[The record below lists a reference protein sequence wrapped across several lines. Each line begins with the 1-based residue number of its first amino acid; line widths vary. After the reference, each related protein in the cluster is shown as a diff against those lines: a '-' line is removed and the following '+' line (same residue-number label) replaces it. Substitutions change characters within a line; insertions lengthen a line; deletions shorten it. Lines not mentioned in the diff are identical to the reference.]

1 MRTPPLV
8 IGWLDVLAN
17 RTSAGFLSSMP
28 MRILLV
34 DDDAFALKLVQHQ
47 LGQLGYD
54 EVEAFADPHAA
65 LTRLERESADVD
77 MILLD
82 LQMPG
87 IDGIE
92 FVRHLARIGYTGG
105 VALLSGEDDRILQT
119 AFRLASAHRL
129 SVRGAL
135 HKPVRPGQLE
145 VLLGATTASPVRR
158 SSGATRKQYTA
169 ARIKEAIDAH
179 EFTNVYQPKVEL
191 ATGKVRG
198 VETLVRW
205 QHPED
210 GLVFPD
216 QFISLAEENGLI
228 DALTRLVLENAIVQA
243 HLWKATGLDLHVG
256 VNVSMESLSDLGFPD
271 LVARALSSAGTSH
284 RSLVLEVTESRLMTN
299 AISSLDILT
308 RLRLKH
314 IGLSI
319 DDFGTGHSSL
329 AQLRDIP
336 FDELKVDR
344 GFVHGAAENAAKRAI
359 LDASLAM
366 ARQLGMT
373 TVGEGV
379 EDRADWDQLRA
390 SGCTLAQGYFVARPM
405 PAGAFPKWLEEW
417 QARLPGLFGA

>member
-1 MRTPPLV
+1 
-8 IGWLDVLAN
+8 
-17 RTSAGFLSSMP
+17 

-34 DDDAFALKLVQHQ
+34 DDDAFALKLVRHQ
-47 LGQLGYD
+47 LGQLGYTD
-54 EVEAFADPHAA
+54 VEDFADPQEA
-65 LTRLERESADVD
+65 LTRLEADSATVD

-92 FVRHLARIGYTGG
+92 FVRHLARINFAGG

-119 AFRLASAHRL
+119 AFRLASAHKL

-135 HKPVRPGQLE
+135 HKPVTPGQLE
-145 VLLGATTASPVRR
+145 VLLGAATDAPVRR
-158 SSGATRKQYTA
+158 TSGGSRKHYTA
-169 ARIKEAIDAH
+169 ERLKQAIEAH
-179 EFTNVYQPKVEL
+179 ELTNVYQPKVEL
-191 ATGKVRG
+191 ATGRVAG

-210 GLVFPD
+210 GMIFPD
-216 QFISLAEENGLI
+216 QFITLAEENGLI
-228 DALTRLVLENAIVQA
+228 DALTRLVLKNAIAQA
-243 HLWKATGLDLHVG
+243 RIWELAGLNLHVG
-256 VNVSMESLSDLGFPD
+256 VNVSMENLSDLNFPD
-271 LVARALSSAGTSH
+271 SVAKALSDAGASH

-299 AISSLDILT
+299 VISSLDILT

-344 GFVHGAAENAAKRAI
+344 GFVHGAGRDASKHAI

-366 ARQLGMT
+366 AKQLGMT

-379 EDRADWDQLRA
+379 EDRADWDALRA
-390 SGCTLAQGYFVARPM
+390 AGCALAQGYFVARPM
-405 PAGAFPKWLEEW
+405 AAGAFPKWLEEW
-417 QARLPGLFGA
+417 TVRVPELIGS